1 MPELA
6 ERVSQGVAYSV
17 AVLGSGGMLDT
28 IAAIRAG
35 FIPVWGTET
44 CPKQQRWWHKLT
56 SAPNYP
62 DTFKDI
68 PEDAYRP
75 FYLKSGQPC
84 PNYTC
89 EGSAGVEGCGASG
102 TTGWMFV
109 EQGSV
114 IMNLKPLSFCIEMTD
129 NAVWVHEG
137 YEVNELIE
145 Q

>member
-17 AVLGSGGMLDT
+17 AVLGSGGLLDT

-44 CPKQQRWWHKLT
+44 CPKQQRWWNRLT
-56 SAPNYP
+56 SAPNYT

-68 PEDAYRP
+68 PKDVYRP

-84 PNYTC
+84 PNYTA
-89 EGSAGVEGCGASG
+89 EGSAGTDGGGAN
-102 TTGWMFV
+102 
-109 EQGSV
+109 GS
-114 IMNLKPLSFCIEMTD
+114 T
-129 NAVWVHEG
+129 
-137 YEVNELIE
+137 
-145 Q
+145 